1 MSNNKRIF
9 IVVDEALHIARL
21 LDDHVVV
28 CTDDVAPA
36 RPTARDFPKVV
47 TIAEKRPLK
56 QTSNPWTKAEK
67 YKRPF

>member
-36 RPTARDFPKVV
+36 RKTAFKANLETLDKGRKIQTPVL
-47 TIAEKRPLK
+47 ILK
-56 QTSNPWTKAEK
+56 
-67 YKRPF
+67 YI